1 MLLSMEKL
9 WGVPI
14 IHCFDWLSGTSTGG
28 LLALALAS
36 GKTVTE
42 SQAIYMKLKDKVFVD
57 AKPYNSKNFDTL
69 LTQCFGD
76 LKMHDI
82 KERK

>member
-1 MLLSMEKL
+1 MEQL

-28 LLALALAS
+28 ILALALAS
-36 GKTVTE
+36 GKSVTE

-57 AKPYNSKNFDTL
+57 TKPYNSQNFDKFL
-69 LTQCFGD
+69 AHYFGS
-76 LKMHDI
+76 LKMYDI
-82 KERK
+82 KSPK